1 MIKTDPTLTAHN
13 TPDPKFSNYDLPD
26 EQVELDITTRAEE
39 LVKYAND
46 RGYVLEIGTK
56 SQLPLMSG
64 HYTQSVG
71 VRRVRAL
78 SLPLALAGLSN
89 RPLPKD

>member
-1 MIKTDPTLTAHN
+1 MINTNSVLTAGN

-26 EQVELDITTRAEE
+26 AQVELDITTRAEA

-46 RGYVLEIGTK
+46 RGYVVEIGLK
-56 SQLPLMSG
+56 NQLPLAAG

-71 VRRVRAL
+71 VRRVRAM
-78 SLPLALAGLSN
+78 SVPLAVAGLSN
-89 RPLPKD
+89 KPIPKD

>member
-1 MIKTDPTLTAHN
+1 MIKTDPTLTAQN
-13 TPDPKFSNYDLPD
+13 TPDPKFSNYDLPNK
-26 EQVELDITTRAEE
+26 QVELDIVNRAEE

-46 RGYVLEIGTK
+46 RGYVLEIGTQN
-56 SQLPLMSG
+56 QLPLMSG

-78 SLPLALAGLSN
+78 SLPLALMGLSN
-89 RPLPKD
+89 RPFPKD